1 MPDTRIIARDRQLE
15 YANYFGS
22 NGTFDSVRFAT
33 DLADPARQLL
43 GGEQLLWL
51 QQQLAG
57 STATWQMLGQQVLI
71 GRMNIPAPPAI
82 PYNLDAWD
90 GYAMARET
98 LFAMSRALDKY
109 LVVLAGALQD
119 YLGNKVGVEFAVSSV
134 SSPGLEEYF
143 PSENPALVTAGL
155 ESLIGPLVYANTG
168 DRGYMVV
175 TATRSECRC
184 DWHYV
189 NTVKHEE
196 YTLLPGKSLRTLPGA
211 ANRRLVAI

>member
-1 MPDTRIIARDRQLE
+1 MLDTRVIARDRQLE
-15 YANYFGS
+15 YAKYFGS
-22 NGTFDSVRFAT
+22 DGTFDSVRFAA
-33 DLADPARQLL
+33 DLADPSRQLL

-57 STATWQMLGQQVLI
+57 SNITWQVLGQQVLI
-71 GRMNIPAPPAI
+71 GRMNIPAQPAI

-98 LFAMSRALDKY
+98 LFAISRTLDKN
-109 LVVLAGALQD
+109 LVVLAGDTHNAWANDLQD
-119 YLGNKVGVEFAVSSV
+119 YRGNKVGVEFAVASV

-143 PSENPALVTAGL
+143 PNENPAVVAAGL
-155 ESLIGPLVYANTG
+155 ETLIGPLVYANTG

-189 NTVKHEE
+189 STVKH
-196 YTLLPGKSLRTLPGA
+196 
-211 ANRRLVAI
+211 

>member
-1 MPDTRIIARDRQLE
+1 MLDTRVIARDRQLE
-15 YANYFGS
+15 YAKYFGS
-22 NGTFDSVRFAT
+22 DGTFDSVRFAA
-33 DLADPARQLL
+33 DLADPSRQLL

-57 STATWQMLGQQVLI
+57 SNITWQVLGQQVLI
-71 GRMNIPAPPAI
+71 GRMNIPAQPAI

-98 LFAMSRALDKY
+98 LFAISRTLDKN
-109 LVVLAGALQD
+109 LVVLAGDTHNAWANDLQD
-119 YLGNKVGVEFAVSSV
+119 YRGNKVGVEFAV
-134 SSPGLEEYF
+134 
-143 PSENPALVTAGL
+143 AAGL

-189 NTVKHEE
+189 STVKH
-196 YTLLPGKSLRTLPGA
+196 
-211 ANRRLVAI
+211 